1 MSSSMLNEVPM
12 SVYVS
17 SELNRQMVNVSQEV
31 AIRAVKECG
40 KMYNFDGEEAV
51 RLLGLETLKLSRVK
65 SKTVS
70 VVKEKIVK
78 ASFPLPFNGENN
90 EIYCLALRQNNGLYT
105 QCQIAR
111 KGSGKYCKS
120 CNALAEKSS
129 DGIPEYGTIE
139 QRMAVD
145 IFEYVDPKGRKP
157 VAYTKIMKKYKI
169 NKEQV
174 LLEVNKLN
182 LTIDAKHFEIQEEVV
197 KRGRPAAE
205 KKEAKEPKG
214 AKGRPKKEKKVLAIE
229 GEGEDLFA
237 NLVANAQE
245 GEDTFISNKVVGL
258 TKEEV
263 IENNLPANTEDDDDD
278 DMSHHTVKIDDEEE
292 DVFEVSEKVLAKEQE
307 KALKAQEKAQA
318 AQVKEQEKALK
329 AQEKALAVQ
338 AKEQKIIA
346 DKIAKEQKLALAAA
360 EKEQKLALA
369 AKAKEEKFGP
379 LRAAAEKEK
388 KLALVA
394 AKKEPKVV
402 AKKVVEEDEEEP
414 DVVKKIE
421 VDGKKYLKSKKSGII
436 YDYNEYVKNSEQ
448 VVVGKWNET
457 KNKVDFTKVAESD
470 EESEDEIE
478 DDEA

>member
-1 MSSSMLNEVPM
+1 MSIEMLEMSSFNGSI
-12 SVYVS
+12 YVS

-51 RLLGLETLKLSRVK
+51 RLLGLHQIKLNR
-65 SKTVS
+65 SKPVSAVS

-78 ASFPLPFNGENN
+78 ASFPFPFNGEFN
-90 EIYCLALRQNNGLYT
+90 EIYCNALRQNNGLYT

-111 KGSGKYCKS
+111 KGDNKYCKS

-129 DGIPEYGTIE
+129 DGIPEYGTIS

-169 NKEQV
+169 NEEQV
-174 LLEVNKLN
+174 LLEGSKLN
-182 LTIDAKHFEIQEEVV
+182 ITINTKHFEIQEEAV
-197 KRGRPAAE
+197 KRGRPAAA

-229 GEGEDLFA
+229 GDGEDLFA
-237 NLVANAQE
+237 NLVANAQDSE
-245 GEDTFISNKVVGL
+245 A
-258 TKEEV
+258 EE
-263 IENNLPANTEDDDDD
+263 I
-278 DMSHHTVKIDDEEE
+278 DEELE
-292 DVFEVSEKVLAKEQE
+292 VNLNTVAVELEENLNTVAVELEVNLNTVAVEKGEVSEEKGEVKAPKEE

-360 EKEQKLALA
+360 EKEHKLAL
-369 AKAKEEKFGP
+369 
-379 LRAAAEKEK
+379 AAAEKEK
-388 KLALVA
+388 KVA

-421 VDGKKYLKSKKSGII
+421 VDGKKYLKSKKTGII
-436 YDYNEYVKNSEQ
+436 YDYVEYTTNGEQ

-457 KNKVDFTKVAESD
+457 KNQIDFVATE
-470 EESEDEIE
+470 EESEEEYDEE
-478 DDEA
+478 E

>member
-78 ASFPLPFNGENN
+78 ASFPLPFNGEFN
-90 EIYCLALRQNNGLYT
+90 EIYCNALRQNNGLYT

-111 KGSGKYCKS
+111 KGSAKYCKS

-129 DGIPEYGTIE
+129 DGIPEYGTIS

-169 NKEQV
+169 NEEQV
-174 LLEVNKLN
+174 LLEASKLN

-229 GEGEDLFA
+229 GDGEDLFA

-263 IENNLPANTEDDDDD
+263 IEKNLPANTEDDDDDDD

-307 KALKAQEKAQA
+307 KALKAREKALA

-329 AQEKALAVQ
+329 AQEKALKAQEKAQAVQ
-338 AKEQKIIA
+338 AKEQKTIA

-360 EKEQKLALA
+360 EKEQK
-369 AKAKEEKFGP
+369 FGP

-388 KLALVA
+388 KLALAA
-394 AKKEPKVV
+394 AKKEPKVA
-402 AKKVVEEDEEEP
+402 AKKVVEDDEEEP